1 MNTCRP
7 TNNCIRHLECAL
19 PKLQFG
25 CWMPNSI
32 HGKVSCIHITILKGS
47 CSLTHSKQKRCYVP
61 CWHCWVRTLSSSSFS
76 ETQGQRVSQCQ
87 MNEEPWKMRPLRGGV
102 GSLPT
107 SPCYFHALEIWTN
120 IRKQAPPAIGLQV
133 AGCIWYL
140 LTVQRVESCIYE
152 QCESMANCSFV
163 NMGCPISVSYG
174 PQPPVAWPQGPS
186 IIHSTCSI
194 STAVRSNANY
204 SFGIYSL
211 GVPLVTDTNP
221 VNKIALPLFWG
232 IMTMR

>member
-1 MNTCRP
+1 MSNESRP
-7 TNNCIRHLECAL
+7 MKDAPTLRGESGPYHPTQIGTTLLFQNHTMFI
-19 PKLQFG
+19 P
-25 CWMPNSI
+25 W
-32 HGKVSCIHITILKGS
+32 VSWPSYFHS
-47 CSLTHSKQKRCYVP
+47 CSIWNHISTERA
-61 CWHCWVRTLSSSSFS
+61 
-76 ETQGQRVSQCQ
+76 
-87 MNEEPWKMRPLRGGV
+87 
-102 GSLPT
+102 
-107 SPCYFHALEIWTN
+107 SPAT
-120 IRKQAPPAIGLQV
+120 AMQV

-152 QCESMANCSFV
+152 QCEFMANCSYG

-174 PQPPVAWPQGPS
+174 SQPPVAWAQRPS

-221 VNKIALPLFWG
+221 VNKITLPLFWG